1 MKKTKVL
8 FSLLFSDIMLE
19 IVFITVASPEGMKTN
34 YWGGEE
40 TKTLFHRTIDW
51 LSYLKKYM
59 LTFQS
64 KMRFRTLETSLDQK
78 NQKHWVYLIDP
89 WRYVFI
95 PPKGLE

>member
-40 TKTLFHRTIDW
+40 TITLFQEI
-51 LSYLKKYM
+51 
-59 LTFQS
+59 
-64 KMRFRTLETSLDQK
+64 E
-78 NQKHWVYLIDP
+78 DP
-89 WRYVFI
+89 N
-95 PPKGLE
+95 